1 MLIFLCM
8 NLIMPKQDGRL
19 SVVLKTLEVY
29 LENELVDNEVFK
41 REIRKKILDISKPSA
56 ELTDGPGLLKKSEIA
71 RYFGL
76 VQYSFKNKV
85 GTITKYG
92 KDFLNGEKEKRIDI
106 IFNRMN
112 NISFGR
118 NNSAVKSSNSY
129 LNPPILFLK
138 ALKELESLKRSEFS
152 YLLYAIQDENKKYN
166 DVINDVISLS
176 YGAPSH
182 PNQNKYNDTK
192 FTVFFEEIGITYE
205 LDKRF
210 YLNPKY
216 LGRIDS
222 LKIFSNDVKE
232 FNNVLGENSII
243 NNKTFI
249 DASNNRNPK
258 LIEVKSGRSIYK
270 TDPKLK
276 NRVFMDKNYQCEID
290 PSHKTFVNK
299 NEIIYMEGHHL
310 IPMKAQKDFTDVNID
325 RIENIIC
332 LCPNCHRMIH
342 HANTDIKR
350 KLIYKL
356 ASERL
361 NSLKDVGINITPEE
375 LLERYYN

>member
-1 MLIFLCM
+1 MLTSLNM

-19 SVVLKTLEVY
+19 NIVLKTLEVY
-29 LENELVDNEVFK
+29 VENKLVDNEVFK

-56 ELTDGPGLLKKSEIA
+56 DLTDGPALLKKSEMA

-76 VQYSFKNKV
+76 VHYSFENKV

-92 KDFLNGEKEKRIDI
+92 KNFLSGEKEKRIDI

-112 NISFGR
+112 NISFGK
-118 NNSAVKSSNSY
+118 NNSASKSSDSN

-138 ALKELESLKRSEFS
+138 ALKEFESLSRSEFS
-152 YLLYAIQDENKKYN
+152 YLLYAIQDKNKKYN

-182 PNQNKYNDTK
+182 PNENKYGDPK
-192 FTVFFEEIGITYE
+192 FTVFFEEIGITHE

-210 YLNPKY
+210 YLNQKY
-216 LGRIDS
+216 LDRIDS

-232 FNNVLGENSII
+232 FNNVLSEKSII
-243 NNKTFI
+243 NNKTFV
-249 DASNNRNPK
+249 DASNNRIPQ
-258 LIEVKSGRSIYK
+258 LIETKNSKSTYK

-276 NRVFMDKNYQCEID
+276 NRVFLDKNYQCEID
-290 PSHKTFVNK
+290 PSHKTFVKK
-299 NEIIYMEGHHL
+299 NGIIYMEGHHL
-310 IPMKAQKDFTDVNID
+310 IPMKAQKDFADVNID

-350 KLIYKL
+350 KLIYRL

-361 NSLKDVGINITPEE
+361 NSLKGVGINITPKE